1 MNALVG
7 KDVVFKI
14 GDRTTPFVAEDFL
27 LSFSKPNFYFHST
40 AAYDILR
47 IKGVAVGKRDYM
59 GQPRVKT

>member
-14 GDRTTPFVAEDFL
+14 GDRTMPFVSEDFL

-47 IKGVAVGKRDYM
+47 IKGVAVGKRD
-59 GQPRVKT
+59 